1 MEEQKMHKRKKKAFK
16 IAIISVFIL
25 ATGGTIVHF
34 AFFSKSNASSTTTF
48 REVSAQSGNI
58 STSVSGN
65 GSVSDSSQITISAS
79 NAGTVD
85 TLSVKQGDTIKAGQV
100 IAHVNST
107 SSSQTVEQMQ
117 NQLTSAQ
124 NDLSQTE
131 QQLDSLNIKSPMDG
145 KVKSITGGVGD
156 SLSTIKPLGNLAVI
170 STSRS
175 MSISFNSSQILKAGQ
190 LVTVTV
196 SGSNY
201 DGTVSSDSQNGQYGQ
216 NTGASGSSTVT
227 IDSDDPV
234 VGDTAVI
241 TLNGNT
247 IGSGKIQLVNSVAI
261 PNSGSGTIE
270 KVCVSENQM
279 VSKNQTLFQLSSD
292 SVQQQISAKMNSVTS
307 AQQNLDNA
315 NQSAAKDTLTS
326 PIDGVVAE
334 LNVKDGDSV
343 SNGTAVAVI
352 MNPNALQ
359 TVISVDELDIS
370 KITVGQKATISLDAV
385 TGKTFS
391 GSVTQI
397 DPIGTSSNGVATYNV
412 TVIID
417 DPQNIMVG
425 MTTNVD
431 IVTASKDNVIVVSA
445 NTILMKNGTKGYV
458 LPASDL
464 FDSNGKSITLTNT
477 NTSELIQKYGKE
489 VTIGMA
495 TQDKD
500 EITSG
505 VSAGDNLAIPVTV
518 NPSQISSL
526 SNQSTSNNNS
536 FNFSG
541 IGGSGGNTRKS
552 NGGTGNTVPQSGSNS
567 TSSTS
572 GSNTSG
578 TSNYGTNSNSNT
590 KGNSGSTSRTGN
602 N

>member
-1 MEEQKMHKRKKKAFK
+1 M
-16 IAIISVFIL
+16 
-25 ATGGTIVHF
+25 
-34 AFFSKSNASSTTTF
+34 
-48 REVSAQSGNI
+48 
-58 STSVSGN
+58 
-65 GSVSDSSQITISAS
+65 
-79 NAGTVD
+79 
-85 TLSVKQGDTIKAGQV
+85 
-100 IAHVNST
+100 
-107 SSSQTVEQMQ
+107 
-117 NQLTSAQ
+117 
-124 NDLSQTE
+124 
-131 QQLDSLNIKSPMDG
+131 
-145 KVKSITGGVGD
+145 
-156 SLSTIKPLGNLAVI
+156 
-170 STSRS
+170 
-175 MSISFNSSQILKAGQ
+175 
-190 LVTVTV
+190 
-196 SGSNY
+196 
-201 DGTVSSDSQNGQYGQ
+201 
-216 NTGASGSSTVT
+216 
-227 IDSDDPV
+227 
-234 VGDTAVI
+234 
-241 TLNGNT
+241 
-247 IGSGKIQLVNSVAI
+247 
-261 PNSGSGTIE
+261 
-270 KVCVSENQM
+270 
-279 VSKNQTLFQLSSD
+279 
-292 SVQQQISAKMNSVTS
+292 
-307 AQQNLDNA
+307 
-315 NQSAAKDTLTS
+315 TS

>member
-16 IAIISVFIL
+16 IAIISIFIL

-131 QQLDSLNIKSPMDG
+131 QQFDSLNIKSPMDG

-196 SGSNY
+196 SGSKY
-201 DGTVSSDSQNGQYGQ
+201 DGTVSSDNQNGQYEQ
-216 NTGASGSSTVT
+216 NTGASGSSTVM

-247 IGSGKIQLVNSVAI
+247 IGSGKIQLVNSAAI

-292 SVQQQISAKMNSVTS
+292 SVQQQISAKMNSV
-307 AQQNLDNA
+307 L
-315 NQSAAKDTLTS
+315 L
-326 PIDGVVAE
+326 
-334 LNVKDGDSV
+334 L
-343 SNGTAVAVI
+343 
-352 MNPNALQ
+352 
-359 TVISVDELDIS
+359 S
-370 KITVGQKATISLDAV
+370 KIWITPIKVLQK
-385 TGKTFS
+385 
-391 GSVTQI
+391 
-397 DPIGTSSNGVATYNV
+397 
-412 TVIID
+412 
-417 DPQNIMVG
+417 
-425 MTTNVD
+425 
-431 IVTASKDNVIVVSA
+431 
-445 NTILMKNGTKGYV
+445 IL
-458 LPASDL
+458 
-464 FDSNGKSITLTNT
+464 
-477 NTSELIQKYGKE
+477 
-489 VTIGMA
+489 
-495 TQDKD
+495 
-500 EITSG
+500 
-505 VSAGDNLAIPVTV
+505 
-518 NPSQISSL
+518 
-526 SNQSTSNNNS
+526 
-536 FNFSG
+536 
-541 IGGSGGNTRKS
+541 
-552 NGGTGNTVPQSGSNS
+552 
-567 TSSTS
+567 
-572 GSNTSG
+572 
-578 TSNYGTNSNSNT
+578 
-590 KGNSGSTSRTGN
+590 
-602 N
+602 